1 MKQLLDSASARRKR
15 NAARDGSVGGGGVGA
30 EGPATDDGFAGAF
43 ALVPLQ
49 VSRVVVAWFW
59 SESEAAGVWRRRC
72 RESGNCHEAS
82 EMRPAGARAAR
93 LGGGLAAV
101 ATTLRG
107 HGGVANQHFDSPWGR
122 FVKVWRYALRVFDGY
137 SVLVEA

>member
-1 MKQLLDSASARRKR
+1 MKQLLDSTSARRKR

-72 RESGNCHEAS
+72 VMKLLRCD
-82 EMRPAGARAAR
+82 PPARAR
-93 LGGGLAAV
+93 GGWVGGW
-101 ATTLRG
+101 LRWPPHYVG
-107 HGGVANQHFDSPWGR
+107 TA
-122 FVKVWRYALRVFDGY
+122 ALRTSTSIRRGGA
-137 SVLVEA
+137 S